1 MGPTALGI
9 DPWGGG
15 ATAPEGQSPLVGW
28 ASWPMKA
35 GPACRRSRGTTTT
48 TSIYDP
54 PRSWDNGSAYIQP
67 YVLRKGGCTNHMFT
81 AASTT
86 AALAASSP
94 RQCSHGPQE
103 RVRQS
108 CDSL

>member
-54 PRSWDNGSAYIQP
+54 PRSWDNRCHSVTTCNGPGFKRVLVVSA
-67 YVLRKGGCTNHMFT
+67 
-81 AASTT
+81 AD
-86 AALAASSP
+86 
-94 RQCSHGPQE
+94 
-103 RVRQS
+103 VRW
-108 CDSL
+108 

>member
-54 PRSWDNGSAYIQP
+54 PRSWDNRCHSVTTCNGPGFKRVLIASA
-67 YVLRKGGCTNHMFT
+67 
-81 AASTT
+81 AD
-86 AALAASSP
+86 
-94 RQCSHGPQE
+94 
-103 RVRQS
+103 VRW
-108 CDSL
+108 

>member
-48 TSIYDP
+48 TSIYGP
-54 PRSWDNGSAYIQP
+54 PRSWDNRCHSVTTCNGPGFKRVLIASA
-67 YVLRKGGCTNHMFT
+67 
-81 AASTT
+81 AD
-86 AALAASSP
+86 
-94 RQCSHGPQE
+94 
-103 RVRQS
+103 VRW
-108 CDSL
+108 